1 MSTSPTP
8 ARVTVY
14 VTTPEALFTAARFRW
29 SSDAGVTVEV
39 LDPEWGE
46 IAQVWYDKGM
56 PFDQERRR
64 VTRDEP
70 ETFMRALAQ
79 PSRSTLYH
87 FADES
92 EPNSEARSE

>member
-1 MSTSPTP
+1 MPTP
-8 ARVTVY
+8 TRVTVY
-14 VTTPEALFTAARFRW
+14 VTTPEARITAARFRW

-46 IAQVWYDKGM
+46 IAQRWYDNGM
-56 PFDQERRR
+56 PFDRERRR

-70 ETFMRALAQ
+70 ETFMRALVQ

-92 EPNSEARSE
+92 ESDSEARGSE